1 MKITGID
8 KEQKVDGLYKQGNVI
23 LDQCGNVYLV
33 VGIYDQ
39 EKKKK
44 KFALV
49 NLSNSMIARHSHHDI
64 SFDSESELE
73 DAYSDYGDDI
83 LSGSF
88 EFKPDSEE

>member
-23 LDQCGNVYLV
+23 LDQYGNVYLV
-33 VGIYDQ
+33 VGLYNQ
-39 EKKKK
+39 ETENK
-44 KFALV
+44 KFILV
-49 NLSNSMIARHSHHDI
+49 NLSSSMIVRHSNHDI

-73 DAYSDYGDDI
+73 DAYSDYGDEI

>member
-23 LDQCGNVYLV
+23 LDQYGNVYLV
-33 VGIYDQ
+33 VGLYDQ
-39 EKKKK
+39 ETENK
-44 KFALV
+44 KFVLV
-49 NLSNSMIARHSHHDI
+49 NLSSSMIVRHSHHDI

-73 DAYSDYGDDI
+73 DAYSDYGDVL